1 MNIPKFNITTD
12 GDLIIYTRNNS
23 NSNNNLHNIFS
34 METLVTYQE
43 QRIKAME
50 KHIKMLEDECKA
62 LYNQVDSCDGE
73 CKLTI
78 VD

>member
-1 MNIPKFNITTD
+1 
-12 GDLIIYTRNNS
+12 
-23 NSNNNLHNIFS
+23 

>member
-1 MNIPKFNITTD
+1 MKFQLTTN
-12 GDLIIYTRNNS
+12 GDLIIYPGDNS
-23 NSNNNLHNIFS
+23 SSNNNLHNIFN

-73 CKLTI
+73 CKLT
-78 VD
+78 VLD